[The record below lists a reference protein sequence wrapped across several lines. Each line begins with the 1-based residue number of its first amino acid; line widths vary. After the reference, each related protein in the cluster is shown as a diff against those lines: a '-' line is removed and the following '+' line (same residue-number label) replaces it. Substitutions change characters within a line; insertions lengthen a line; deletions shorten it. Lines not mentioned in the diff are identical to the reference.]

1 MVLSGWT
8 QAPAVVGNGGSTSNA
23 LQAEAVEAEKDTE
36 VDEISEPSGK
46 KRKLS
51 EVDIPNTADGTGN
64 HKEVKELDDDDD
76 DDDLVML
83 NDFDSVANKKKRL
96 Q

>member
-8 QAPAVVGNGGSTSNA
+8 QAPAVVENSGSTSNVP
-23 LQAEAVEAEKDTE
+23 QAEVVEAEKDTKVE
-36 VDEISEPSGK
+36 EISEPSGK
-46 KRKLS
+46 KRKLT
-51 EVDIPNTADGTGN
+51 EVDIPNAVDGTGN

-83 NDFDSVANKKKRL
+83 EYLDSVANKKKRL
-96 Q
+96 H